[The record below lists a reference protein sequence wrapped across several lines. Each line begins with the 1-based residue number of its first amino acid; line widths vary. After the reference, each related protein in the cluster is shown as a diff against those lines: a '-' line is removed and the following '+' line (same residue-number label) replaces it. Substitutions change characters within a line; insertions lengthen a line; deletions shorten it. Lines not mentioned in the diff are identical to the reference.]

1 MLALDIETLGLLES
15 KPLPEITCAC
25 LFDGKNEYKL
35 LFYGI
40 NNLDRETNI
49 QTLLTLLD
57 TTSHIIGFNAV
68 IFDLEF
74 IKLVFSISE
83 ERMSSWVR
91 KTIDPFMFLKF
102 ALQTTSSLSKLLA
115 MNALPSKIGSGIEAI
130 NLALE
135 VHNILYFYQFI
146 FSCLSPSTGKT

>member
-1 MLALDIETLGLLES
+1 M
-15 KPLPEITCAC
+15 CAC

-40 NNLDRETNI
+40 NRIEREANI
-49 QTLLTLLD
+49 QKLLTLLD

-74 IKLVFSISE
+74 IKLVFCISD
-83 ERMSSWVR
+83 ERMSSWVH
-91 KTIDPFMFLKF
+91 KTVDPFMFLKF
-102 ALQTTSSLSKLLA
+102 ALQTTTSLSKLLA
-115 MNALPSKIGSGIEAI
+115 MNTLPSKTGSGIEAI

-135 VHNILYFYQFI
+135 VNNL
-146 FSCLSPSTGKT
+146 L